1 MAWYPLNGNLKDKTG
16 FSGDLSIEG
25 TVNLTI
31 DGKIGGKAPN
41 FIGVASNGLYINNF
55 IQDVENWQSNFSYA
69 CWVYI
74 NSQEGNW
81 QYLISTGR
89 DCGSYGCN
97 LQIRSSDLVI
107 CYETKNQQHY
117 STGISVPLQVWTHI
131 TMTCDDNFIYF
142 YVNGEYKTKVE
153 NKGFG
158 YTEAKNQALYIG
170 KMSYNNTVN
179 YFPLNGSIQ
188 DVRIY
193 NHCLSDAEVKEISK
207 AKILHYTMS
216 SVYGGSNLVSKTSSW
231 NGDWVDRSETKV
243 DGEILIIN
251 RDSQYPKYE
260 RIAVK
265 SGEKYTISVDVK
277 GSENNSQEFNLGI
290 IDYLSAENS
299 RITYREAKG
308 YFTNSWERRFWKIIV
323 PNNSNIKYLSFGC
336 RNNIGGNFV
345 GYFKHLKIE
354 KGWVDD
360 PIWIPKET
368 DEDYSKYCLDR
379 KEYDISG
386 NSYYGERVG
395 DISFETNSS
404 KYCSSTYFNGNSY
417 ITTQNNKE
425 NISKILNTNTFTIST
440 WVYPTNLSDAGLQTI
455 FMCRTPKTT
464 NRTNQ
469 VFIAI
474 NLNRMMVS
482 YYDDDT
488 SFNYN
493 FALNKW
499 YHIVVSSNSQE
510 ISVYINGEPIGT
522 ANKSALLLS
531 ETAIPTIGADSDRDE
546 RYFYGNISDFRI
558 YSTALSDEDI
568 LRLYQDREK
577 VDNLGNLYCSE
588 LNEVERRVEYLESN
602 GTQYIDTEIKADD
615 TTEVE
620 IIVAATNTG
629 ATWDGCLFGSRTST
643 NSSDSYI
650 LWFNHY
656 SNASTPQLSLVYNG
670 VNYGKTVFI
679 TNNPNGKHIITFR
692 NKDLYIDNELK
703 TTATSV
709 QPNSTLPLLFLAL
722 NTSSGVDS
730 RKFRGKIYSCKIWQN
745 NTLVRD
751 FLPVISTEEGH
762 IGEACL
768 FDTVTNTYFYN
779 QGTGKFTTNLDEST
793 SHIDFTSKGIV
804 NTDYIIEGKDKTK
817 IKNDG
822 NIIEVNNLYEN

>member
-1 MAWYPLNGNLKDKTG
+1 MTFMLWIKIPFDPTTISGFKHIIDCRRNGAGYETLVFMPTYLKFFNSSKNLLFSEYNDFKDKWHHIATTINADTKETKL
-16 FSGDLSIEG
+16 F
-25 TVNLTI
+25 I
-31 DGKIGGKAPN
+31 DGELKVTSTSNESSENASGYAVIGSRY
-41 FIGVASNGLYINNF
+41 SNEYYIEEYIND
-55 IQDVENWQSNFSYA
+55 I
-69 CWVYI
+69 
-74 NSQEGNW
+74 
-81 QYLISTGR
+81 
-89 DCGSYGCN
+89 
-97 LQIRSSDLVI
+97 
-107 CYETKNQQHY
+107 
-117 STGISVPLQVWTHI
+117 
-131 TMTCDDNFIYF
+131 
-142 YVNGEYKTKVE
+142 
-153 NKGFG
+153 
-158 YTEAKNQALYIG
+158 
-170 KMSYNNTVN
+170 
-179 YFPLNGSIQ
+179 
-188 DVRIY
+188 RIY

-231 NGDWVDRSETKV
+231 NGDWVDRSGTKV

-277 GSENNSQEFNLGI
+277 GSENNSKEFNLGI
-290 IDYLSAENS
+290 IDYLSSENS

-308 YFTNSWERRFWKIIV
+308 YFTNSWKRRFWKITV

-440 WVYPTNLSDAGLQTI
+440 WVYPTKLSDTELQTI

-464 NRTNQ
+464 NRSNQ

-493 FALNKW
+493 FTLNKW
-499 YHIVVSSNSQE
+499 YHIVVSSNSQK

-558 YSTALSDEDI
+558 YSTALSGEDI
-568 LRLYQDREK
+568 KQLYKERVK
-577 VDNLGNLYCSE
+577 VDNIGNMYCSE
-588 LNEVERRVEYLESN
+588 LNEEERIIEYLEST
-602 GTQYIDTEIKADD
+602 GTQYIDTGIKATTDLKIKIIAKINNDLTSGNFILFGIGKHNKYCQLCSNSGINGWIVQWSNGYQSFGQKDNNKHTHIVDLLNKKYIIDDISYNLSSSNVVNNSDD
-615 TTEVE
+615 T
-620 IIVAATNTG
+620 I
-629 ATWDGCLFGSRTST
+629 CFYQL
-643 NSSDSYI
+643 I
-650 LWFNHY
+650 LNDDIRR
-656 SNASTPQLSLVYNG
+656 
-670 VNYGKTVFI
+670 KTAMKLWECSI
-679 TNNPNGKHIITFR
+679 WKN
-692 NKDLYIDNELK
+692 NELIR
-703 TTATSV
+703 
-709 QPNSTLPLLFLAL
+709 N
-722 NTSSGVDS
+722 
-730 RKFRGKIYSCKIWQN
+730 
-745 NTLVRD
+745 
-751 FLPVISTEEGH
+751 FLPTISTEDGH
-762 IGEACL
+762 IGEPCL
-768 FDTVTNTYFYN
+768 FDMVENKYYYN
-779 QGTGKFTTNLDEST
+779 QGTGTFLTNLSNLETNVNVTD
-793 SHIDFTSKGIV
+793 KGIL
-804 NTDYIIEGKDKTK
+804 NCRYLIEGNDPAK
-817 IKNDG
+817 ILQDE
-822 NIIEVNNLYEN
+822 NIVKVNEIKEN

>member
-1 MAWYPLNGNLKDKTG
+1 MAWYPLNGDLEDYTG
-16 FSGDLSIEG
+16 NENGLINNG
-25 TVNLTI
+25 AVVNNN
-31 DGKIGGKAPN
+31 GKIGKCYYNNGINSNLKIPIKTSKTMTFMLWIKIPFDPTTISGFKHIIDCRDGAGYETLVFMPTYLKFFN
-41 FIGVASNGLYINNF
+41 SSKNLLFSEYNDFKDKWHHIATTINANTKETKLFIDGELKVTATSNESSENASGYAVIGSRYSNEYYIEEYIND
-55 IQDVENWQSNFSYA
+55 I
-69 CWVYI
+69 
-74 NSQEGNW
+74 
-81 QYLISTGR
+81 
-89 DCGSYGCN
+89 
-97 LQIRSSDLVI
+97 
-107 CYETKNQQHY
+107 
-117 STGISVPLQVWTHI
+117 
-131 TMTCDDNFIYF
+131 
-142 YVNGEYKTKVE
+142 
-153 NKGFG
+153 
-158 YTEAKNQALYIG
+158 
-170 KMSYNNTVN
+170 
-179 YFPLNGSIQ
+179 
-188 DVRIY
+188 RIY

-231 NGDWVDRSETKV
+231 NGNWVDRSETKV

-251 RDSQYPKYE
+251 KDSQYPKYE

-277 GSENNSQEFNLGI
+277 GSENNSKEFNLGI
-290 IDYLSAENS
+290 IDYLNSDNS

-308 YFTNSWERRFWKIIV
+308 YFTNSWKRRFWKITV

-336 RNNIGGNFV
+336 RNNMGGNFV

-440 WVYPTNLSDAGLQTI
+440 WVYPTNLSNTELQTI

-464 NRTNQ
+464 NKSNQ

-493 FALNKW
+493 FTLNKW

-510 ISVYINGEPIGT
+510 ISIYINGESIGT

-568 LRLYQDREK
+568 LRLYQDKEK

-588 LNEVERRVEYLESN
+588 LNEVERRVEYLESHSYDGAAN
-602 GTQYIDTEIKADD
+602 YINTKVNPTNNTAIEIKINVPSDVEHSWDRLYGCHNYFRTQASDGYGNKQNFYWDYPDNAQVCTITFEYD
-615 TTEVE
+615 TDITIKQDKNYLFVNGELQY
-620 IIVAATNTG
+620 TFT
-629 ATWDGCLFGSRTST
+629 DGE
-643 NSSDSYI
+643 
-650 LWFNHY
+650 W
-656 SNASTPQLSLVYNG
+656 AV
-670 VNYGKTVFI
+670 
-679 TNNPNGKHIITFR
+679 NNPIYLFYAYASDRCGIFK
-692 NKDLYIDNELK
+692 LY
-703 TTATSV
+703 
-709 QPNSTLPLLFLAL
+709 
-722 NTSSGVDS
+722 
-730 RKFRGKIYSCKIWQN
+730 YCKIWEDGI
-745 NTLVRD
+745 LVRD
-751 FLPVISTEEGH
+751 FLPTISTEEGH

-768 FDTVTNTYFYN
+768 FDTVENKYYYN
-779 QGTGKFTTNLDEST
+779 QGTRKFTTNLDEST
-793 SHIDFTSKGIV
+793 TNIDFTSKGIV
-804 NTDYIIEGKDKTK
+804 NTDYIIEGNDTVK
-817 IKNDG
+817 IKNNG

>member
-1 MAWYPLNGNLKDKTG
+1 MTFMLWIKIPFDPTTISGFKHIIDCRDGAGYETLVFMPTYLKFFNSSKNLLFSEYNDFKDKWHHIATTINANTKETKL
-16 FSGDLSIEG
+16 F
-25 TVNLTI
+25 I
-31 DGKIGGKAPN
+31 DGELKVIATSNESSENALGYAVIGSRY
-41 FIGVASNGLYINNF
+41 SNEYYIEEYIND
-55 IQDVENWQSNFSYA
+55 I
-69 CWVYI
+69 
-74 NSQEGNW
+74 
-81 QYLISTGR
+81 
-89 DCGSYGCN
+89 
-97 LQIRSSDLVI
+97 
-107 CYETKNQQHY
+107 
-117 STGISVPLQVWTHI
+117 
-131 TMTCDDNFIYF
+131 
-142 YVNGEYKTKVE
+142 
-153 NKGFG
+153 
-158 YTEAKNQALYIG
+158 
-170 KMSYNNTVN
+170 
-179 YFPLNGSIQ
+179 
-188 DVRIY
+188 RIY

-277 GSENNSQEFNLGI
+277 GSENNSKEFNLGI
-290 IDYLSAENS
+290 IDYLSSENS

-308 YFTNSWERRFWKIIV
+308 YFTNSWKRRFWKITV

-395 DISFETNSS
+395 DISFETNSN
-404 KYCSSTYFNGNSY
+404 KYCSSMYFNGNSY

-425 NISKILNTNTFTIST
+425 NVSKILNTNTFTIST
-440 WVYPTNLSDAGLQTI
+440 WVYPTKLSDTELQTI

-464 NRTNQ
+464 NRSNQ

-493 FALNKW
+493 FTLNKW

-558 YSTALSDEDI
+558 YSTALSGEDI

-588 LNEVERRVEYLESN
+588 LNEVERRVEYLEST
-602 GTQYIDTEIKADD
+602 GTQYIDTEIKSSGETAFEITFEDNGISTNDRFFFGASDNNDSRFYVGYGWNNSNISFAYGSTINQLKMVGINEKATIKFD
-615 TTEVE
+615 TNKELYINGE
-620 IIVAATNTG
+620 KTNISMT
-629 ATWDGCLFGSRTST
+629 AFGSNVLNLYLFIRNT
-643 NSSDSYI
+643 NVQI
-650 LWFNHY
+650 KN
-656 SNASTPQLSLVYNG
+656 
-670 VNYGKTVFI
+670 
-679 TNNPNGKHIITFR
+679 
-692 NKDLYIDNELK
+692 
-703 TTATSV
+703 TTYT
-709 QPNSTLPLLFLAL
+709 
-722 NTSSGVDS
+722 
-730 RKFRGKIYSCKIWQN
+730 KIYSCKIWQN

-751 FLPVISTEEGH
+751 FVPMISTEDGH